1 MVDEADKTEG
11 FLSRWSR
18 RKREPDEIEP
28 AVEIAPDDVAP
39 VIEAD
44 TPDPEAEE
52 NRIAAEAI
60 DIDSL
65 VQGDDF
71 SLFLK
76 RGVPELLRKQAL
88 RKLWRTNP
96 VFANL
101 DGLNDYDEDFRN
113 PAHNAY
119 KSLWQ
124 VGRGFLSVEEQETQ
138 QATGRMSRDV
148 VVDEPA
154 AGEADPVEEMRDAEA
169 PTITGDEEDPT
180 AASTDGEEAPVE
192 IAIES
197 DEADELAFAPVQSIE
212 PEEAEQPRRRVSIRS
227 RLEG

>member
-1 MVDEADKTEG
+1 MADDAGKPEG

-18 RKREPDEIEP
+18 RKRDLEDADPAVVNAPDECG
-28 AVEIAPDDVAP
+28 P
-39 VIEAD
+39 VVEAD
-44 TPDPEAEE
+44 APDPEAEE
-52 NRIAAEAI
+52 NRMAAEAV

-65 VQGDDF
+65 VRGDDF
-71 SLFLK
+71 SIFLK

-88 RKLWRTNP
+88 RKLWRTDP

-113 PAHNAY
+113 PAHNVY

-124 VGRGFLSVEEQETQ
+124 VGRGFLSLEEQETQ
-138 QATGRMSRDV
+138 QATGRMSRELAV
-148 VVDEPA
+148 AESA
-154 AGEADPVEEMRDAEA
+154 GGEAEPVEAVSEAEA
-169 PTITGDEEDPT
+169 EPLAADET
-180 AASTDGEEAPVE
+180 AAISPDEHETPVE

-197 DEADELAFAPVQSIE
+197 HEADEPAFAAGQSIE

>member
-1 MVDEADKTEG
+1 MANEADKTEG

-18 RKREPDEIEP
+18 RKRDLEDAEP
-28 AVEIAPDDVAP
+28 AAEIAPDDCAP
-39 VIEAD
+39 VVEAD

-52 NRIAAEAI
+52 NRIAAEAV

-65 VQGDDF
+65 VRGDDF
-71 SLFLK
+71 SIFLK

-88 RKLWRTNP
+88 RTLWRTDP

-101 DGLNDYDEDFRN
+101 DGLNDYEEDFRN
-113 PAHNAY
+113 PAHNVY

-124 VGRGFLSVEEQETQ
+124 AGRGFLSLEEQETQ
-138 QATGRMSRDV
+138 QATGGISRDV
-148 VVDEPA
+148 AANEPA
-154 AGEADPVEEMRDAEA
+154 AGEAEPVEEVRAADAL
-169 PTITGDEEDPT
+169 TIANDDEDAT
-180 AASTDGEEAPVE
+180 AASSDEEEPVE

-197 DEADELAFAPVQSIE
+197 DATDELVFAPGQSIE
-212 PEEAEQPRRRVSIRS
+212 PEEAEPPRRRVSIRS

>member
-1 MVDEADKTEG
+1 MVDDVGKNEG

-18 RKREPDEIEP
+18 RKREPDEAEP
-28 AVEIAPDDVAP
+28 AMEVAPDNDAP

-101 DGLNDYDEDFRN
+101 DGLNDYDEDYRN

-138 QATGRMSRDV
+138 QATGRMSQDAAIEELAGGDELEPTEDLSEADAESLA
-148 VVDEPA
+148 VDEIA
-154 AGEADPVEEMRDAEA
+154 AVSP
-169 PTITGDEEDPT
+169 
-180 AASTDGEEAPVE
+180 DGEETPE
-192 IAIES
+192 TMPIED
-197 DEADELAFAPVQSIE
+197 DEAAELAVESAQSIE

>member
-1 MVDEADKTEG
+1 MADETHKTEG

-18 RKREPDEIEP
+18 RKRDLEDAEAAE
-28 AVEIAPDDVAP
+28 EIAPDDCAP
-39 VIEAD
+39 VVESDA
-44 TPDPEAEE
+44 PEPEAEE

-65 VQGDDF
+65 VRGDDF
-71 SLFLK
+71 SIFLK

-88 RKLWRTNP
+88 RKLWRTDP

-101 DGLNDYDEDFRN
+101 DGLNDYEEDFRN
-113 PAHNAY
+113 PAHNVY

-124 VGRGFLSVEEQETQ
+124 AGRGFLSLEEQETQ
-138 QATGRMSRDV
+138 QATGRISREV
-148 VVDEPA
+148 AADEPA
-154 AGEADPVEEMRDAEA
+154 AGEAEPVEEVRAADAL
-169 PTITGDEEDPT
+169 TIANDDEDAT
-180 AASTDGEEAPVE
+180 AASTDEEEPVE

-197 DEADELAFAPVQSIE
+197 DGTDELAFAPGQSIE
-212 PEEAEQPRRRVSIRS
+212 PDEAEQPRRRVSIRS

>member
-1 MVDEADKTEG
+1 MVDEAGKNEG

-18 RKREPDEIEP
+18 RKREPGEVEP
-28 AVEIAPDDVAP
+28 AVEIAPDDAAP
-39 VIEAD
+39 VVEAD

-52 NRIAAEAI
+52 NRIAAESI

-148 VVDEPA
+148 VVDEPV
-154 AGEADPVEEMRDAEA
+154 AGEADPAEEVRDAEA
-169 PTITGDEEDPT
+169 PTIAGDEEDPA
-180 AASTDGEEAPVE
+180 AASVDEEESPVE

-197 DEADELAFAPVQSIE
+197 DEADELAFAPGQSIE
-212 PEEAEQPRRRVSIRS
+212 PDEAEQPRRRVSIRS

>member
-1 MVDEADKTEG
+1 MVDDAGKTEG

-18 RKREPDEIEP
+18 RKREPDEVEP
-28 AVEIAPDDVAP
+28 AVEIAPNDVAP

-148 VVDEPA
+148 VVEEPA
-154 AGEADPVEEMRDAEA
+154 TGEAEPVEEVRDAEA
-169 PTITGDEEDPT
+169 PTIVGGEEDAT
-180 AASTDGEEAPVE
+180 AVSTDEEEAPVE

-197 DEADELAFAPVQSIE
+197 DETDELAFGPAQSIE
-212 PEEAEQPRRRVSIRS
+212 PEEAEQPRRRVSIRR